1 MANTF
6 AMTVLL
12 IALGLTKNPT
22 MAAEVGVVQA
32 VTLALLYAF
41 SANARSLILNGVS
54 GVSAHSVLLVR
65 CLLLL
70 PLAVACYWLSV
81 DVAKIELALALI
93 LILRR
98 CVEWLGEVHLS
109 EMERLEHHNFARNY
123 VVLQSVLL
131 GVLLVWLIADA
142 PYKLVVL
149 FIWAA
154 APLLMSF
161 GFISRLLVSKQ
172 PRINGSSLR
181 KLLPNLGSTAIIGI
195 TVYIFR
201 LLILLVAGKE
211 TAGDLYTAF
220 AIGGVTGSVFAN
232 ALGASAALHEQ
243 RSGKSHLP
251 RPLRYALTASVL
263 LGIALFFAS
272 AMKMPFL
279 LSAGKT
285 FFFWEATGLSL
296 IGGFIMVRAQQI
308 RFRLLQHDSDHDVF
322 GPDVFINILAFTSVP
337 FAFYI
342 FGERSLASLF
352 LLSALMS
359 YVFYRSARKETFGF
373 SVDLLYSPRV
383 YKAIRFAIPFFL
395 VFPLFFQLSKGIF
408 VDTTGGFSSDGT
420 LKNLPLPV
428 SIIACAAGI
437 LLLRTY
443 RRASLSFGYIFLTCA
458 LMAMSS
464 IILTQDSPSQQQA
477 KFILLIQFTLP
488 MFALVLGQVYE
499 PVTRRL
505 EDHAHA
511 KAFLW
516 LLFITVPL
524 QLYLSHQLGI
534 RYLTPDL
541 GLFAIYQ
548 YLQYVPVIFVSAY
561 LLTIFTLWNRPA
573 YRIALTVATMFMAAY
588 VSASTSFL
596 AISLFLFG
604 LTAFAAFPPR
614 VVSRKIP
621 ALLLVFAVLLS
632 WAYYQYEKKEVAFK
646 FTTISEDV
654 QTLSKA
660 GPTAASADAPASP
673 APSISLPVA
682 SDSVSKRLITL
693 PANLAQRFYWWTYYV
708 TNVTSSAKSFFI
720 GNSIVPDRAQYPSA
734 HNYYLDFIYNFGAIA
749 LLPTLLLLA
758 ATLLNVFRHRRLLL
772 QSPSLLALSLVVIFL
787 LVADNALKVS
797 LRQPYS
803 GIFTF
808 FLWGMLITRLQRMK
822 NEPTEEASG
831 NVGRN
836 PVTAA
841 ASEP

>member
-12 IALGLTKNPT
+12 IALGLTKNPG

-70 PLAVACYWLSV
+70 PLAAACYWLSV

-98 CVEWLGEVHLS
+98 CIEWLGEVHLS
-109 EMERLEHHNFARNY
+109 EMERLEHHSFARNY
-123 VVLQSVLL
+123 VLLQSILL
-131 GVLLVWLIADA
+131 AVLLVWLLADL
-142 PYKLVVL
+142 PFRLVAL

-154 APLLMSF
+154 APLLMSG
-161 GFISRLLVSKQ
+161 GFIFRLLLSKQ
-172 PRINGSSLR
+172 PRISGSSLR

-201 LLILLVAGKE
+201 LLILLVAGKQ

-251 RPLRYALTASVL
+251 GPLRYALTASVL
-263 LGIALFFAS
+263 LGVVLFCVAAL
-272 AMKMPFL
+272 KMPFL
-279 LSAGKT
+279 LAAGKT

-296 IGGFIMVRAQQI
+296 VGGFIMVKAQQI

-322 GPDVFINILAFTSVP
+322 GPDVLINILAFTSVP

-342 FGERSLASLF
+342 FGERSLVGLF
-352 LLSALMS
+352 LLSAIMS

-373 SVDLLYSPRV
+373 SVDRIYSPAV

-395 VFPLFFQLSKGIF
+395 LLPLFFQLSKGIF
-408 VDTTGGFSSDGT
+408 MDTTGGFSGDGT
-420 LKNLPLPV
+420 LKNLPLPI
-428 SIIACAAGI
+428 SIMACAAGI

-499 PVTRRL
+499 PLSRKL
-505 EDHAHA
+505 EDDAHA

-516 LLFITVPL
+516 LLFATVPL
-524 QLYLSHQLGI
+524 QLYLSHRHGL
-534 RYLTPDL
+534 RFLTPDL
-541 GLFAIYQ
+541 GLFAVYQ
-548 YLQYVPVIFVSAY
+548 YLQYVPVIFVAAY
-561 LLTIFTLWNRPA
+561 LLALFTLWANST
-573 YRIALTVATMFMAAY
+573 YRIALCVATLFMAIY
-588 VSASTSFL
+588 VAASTSFL
-596 AISLFLFG
+596 AISLFIFG
-604 LTAFAAFPPR
+604 LATFVVFP
-614 VVSRKIP
+614 SKANHRKIP
-621 ALLLVFAVLLS
+621 ALLFILAMLS
-632 WAYYQYEKKEVAFK
+632 SWTYYQYEKKEVAFK
-646 FTTISEDV
+646 FGTISEDV
-654 QTLSKA
+654 KNLSQ
-660 GPTAASADAPASP
+660 PAPAAPATAQSAQTSP
-673 APSISLPVA
+673 PSTSTTVA
-682 SDSVSKRLITL
+682 NGRITL
-693 PANLAQRFYWWTYYV
+693 PTNIAQRLYWWTYYA
-708 TNVTSSAKSFFI
+708 TNATASAKSFFI
-720 GNSIVPDRAQYPSA
+720 GNSVVPDRTQYPSA

-749 LLPTLLLLA
+749 LIPTILLLG
-758 ATLLNVFRHRRLLL
+758 ATVINIVRQRRQLL
-772 QSPSLLALSLVVIFL
+772 QSPSLMALSLVVIFL

-808 FLWGMLITRLQRMK
+808 FLWGMLITRLQRLK
-822 NEPTEEASG
+822 DGSAESTSRDVAANATG
-831 NVGRN
+831 N
-836 PVTAA
+836 A
-841 ASEP
+841 